1 MLEEPTT
8 SVVPDRRNRPPTR
21 TSPNG
26 AEPTSSTATG
36 SRIGK
41 LEDVYVDVET
51 DEAIFGTVKEGLF
64 GRHLTFVPLGG
75 ITIGPDTLRVTV
87 SRDKVKGAPDLA
99 LAGEELSQQD
109 ESSLY
114 HYYELNYTPP
124 ETESGRRLARR

>member
-1 MLEEPTT
+1 MLEKPTAA
-8 SVVPDRRNRPPTR
+8 VVPEATEPVAHQNF
-21 TSPNG
+21 
-26 AEPTSSTATG
+26 AEWRGTDLVDCDG
-36 SRIGK
+36 DKIGK

-64 GRHLTFVPLGG
+64 GRHLTFVPLVG

-87 SRDKVKGAPDLA
+87 ARDKVKGAPDLA
-99 LAGEELSQQD
+99 LAGEELSQED

-124 ETESGRRLARR
+124 ESESGRRLARR